1 MNEAHALGDL
11 LAANMNPGP
20 DPAAVSGPKAVR
32 ERARLAGGDGVIHH
46 RPDSLQILGVAY
58 SGELLGVRHTDARLG
73 QHGAPLGG
81 PLDQLTT
88 RVVTPKS
95 HARGF

>member
-1 MNEAHALGDL
+1 
-11 LAANMNPGP
+11 MNPGP
-20 DPAAVSGPKAVR
+20 DPAAVGGPNEVR
-32 ERARLAGGDGVIHH
+32 ERARLTGGDGVIYH

-58 SGELLGVRHTDARLG
+58 SGELLGVRHAHARLG

-88 RVVTPKS
+88 RVVAPKT
-95 HARGF
+95 HARRF